1 MSSKITR
8 IVVASIA
15 LVSLAG
21 LSAPA
26 DASPARPQARNV
38 WCC

>member
-1 MSSKITR
+1 MSNKAARFI
-8 IVVASIA
+8 VASIA

-26 DASPARPQARNV
+26 DAAPAKPQARNV